1 MSYATVLLS
10 LNHEKA
16 KFSCGKGML
25 DNYIHNQAK
34 QDVKSKVSA
43 CFIYSEDEKE
53 VKGYYTLSNGSIP
66 NSQLPDSFKK
76 KLPRYQDL
84 PVTLLGRLAVDS
96 KFKGKK
102 IGKLLLLDALKRS
115 YDTSSSIGSLAVVV
129 DPIDQE
135 AADFYTKYGFILLP
149 DSNRMF
155 LPMLTIEQLFTQ
167 AS

>member
-1 MSYATVLLS
+1 MSYATKLLAS
-10 LNHEKA
+10 THEKG
-16 KFSCGKGML
+16 KFSCGKFML
-25 DNYIHNQAK
+25 DNYIQKQAK
-34 QDVKSKVSA
+34 QDVKSKVTA

-66 NSQLPDSFKK
+66 NSQLPESFKK

-84 PVTLLGRLAVDS
+84 PVTLLGRLAVDNR
-96 KFKGKK
+96 FKGQK
-102 IGKLLLLDALKRS
+102 IGKILLIDALKRS
-115 YDTSSSIGSLAVVV
+115 YDASSSIGSLAVIV

-155 LPMLTIEQLFTQ
+155 LPMATIEQLFTC
-167 AS
+167 